1 MRITMITA
9 AAVPQLTISRGAN
22 KWLMFSLF
30 LAISWHIP
38 HTPIWVLAAVP
49 VILFWRYRLM
59 IQKKP
64 LPPQAIRLMLT
75 LAAFM
80 GVLVTYRSYLG
91 RDPGMTALILLSTLK
106 LLELRSQ
113 RDFMFVIFLCYFL
126 VFGNFLYSQS
136 IQSLV
141 FMMVAV
147 VLITAAVLR
156 LNHGEKQ
163 PVKVTFLLKS
173 GFRFFLL
180 SIPFMVVLFILFP
193 RTTVPLWNLPQD
205 SDKPATTGFNDT
217 VEPGQIAALAAS
229 NKTAFRVTFPDD
241 NVPAPRDLYFR
252 GLVLWFT
259 DGEKWFQGT
268 LRARSR
274 RRYQMEDD
282 TFIQQVITLEP
293 HNARWLFALDI
304 PVEIPRG
311 ARILPGKIFQA
322 YWPIRKIVRYGVK
335 STPQPKNPESLPRL
349 YRRWA
354 LQLPSDRSSQLFDLG
369 RSWRDT
375 VSSSSPDTE
384 IVQRALDYFKNNGF
398 TYTLTPGAMDPQAP
412 LEDFFF
418 NKRKGFCEHYAAAF
432 TLLMRAAGIPAR
444 MVLGYLG
451 GEYNTA
457 GGYLVVRQADAHAWT
472 EVWLEDKGWQRVDP
486 TAAVSP
492 ERIEYGIEL
501 SRRLSSMGPLDS
513 DSRSIAIRRA
523 MRKSFFRKLL
533 RFLEQHW
540 DNINNK
546 WDLWIMTYDRFRQR
560 DILES
565 LGLSGFSQ
573 WSLIG
578 VLIIIIPTLFIIIS
592 LLLKRKILSSHPL
605 VRYYRQ
611 FYHKTAKR
619 GIKPAPWEGPLDFQL
634 RAVDAFPHK
643 IREIQQVIDLYIN
656 LRYGQLPVTNES
668 LKQLKRLVRRFNI
681 KKY

>member
-1 MRITMITA
+1 MRILVKTA
-9 AAVPQLTISRGAN
+9 AVVPKLTISRGATS
-22 KWLMFSLF
+22 WLMFSLF

-38 HTPIWVLAAVP
+38 HTPIWVLVTAT
-49 VILFWRYRLM
+49 VILFWQYRLM

-64 LPPQAIRLMLT
+64 LPPRAIRLLLT
-75 LAAFM
+75 LAAFV

-91 RDPGMTALILLSTLK
+91 RDPGITALILLSTLK

-113 RDFMFVIFLCYFL
+113 RDFMFVIILCYFL

-147 VLITAAVLR
+147 VLITAVVLR

-180 SIPFMVVLFILFP
+180 SLPFMVVLFILFP

-205 SDKPATTGFNDT
+205 SDKQGSSGFNDT
-217 VEPGQIAALAAS
+217 VEPGQIAAVAAS
-229 NKTAFRVTFPDD
+229 DKTVFRVTFPDE
-241 NVPAPRDLYFR
+241 NMPAPRDLYFR

-268 LRARSR
+268 VGRRSW
-274 RRYQMEDD
+274 RRYRMEED
-282 TFIQQVITLEP
+282 TTIQQVITLEP
-293 HNARWLFALDI
+293 HNARWLFALDT
-304 PVEIPRG
+304 PVETPRG
-311 ARILPGKIFQA
+311 TRILPGRIFQA
-322 YWPIRKIVRYGVK
+322 HWPIRKIVRYGVK
-335 STPQPKNPESLPRL
+335 SALQPKNPESNTRFQ
-349 YRRWA
+349 RRWA
-354 LQLPSDRSSQLFDLG
+354 LQLPSERKSQFFDLARFW
-369 RSWRDT
+369 RSTALSDA
-375 VSSSSPDTE
+375 E

-398 TYTLTPGAMDPQAP
+398 IYTLTPGAMDPQAP

-418 NKRKGFCEHYAAAF
+418 NKRTGFCEHYAAAF

-444 MVLGYLG
+444 MVIGYQG

-457 GGYLVVRQADAHAWT
+457 GGYLVVRQADAHAWA

-492 ERIEYGIEL
+492 ERVEYGIDL
-501 SRRLSSMGPLDS
+501 SRKLSSMGPLQG
-513 DSRSIAIRRA
+513 DSRSDAIRRA
-523 MRKSFFRKLL
+523 MRKGFLRKLL

-560 DILES
+560 DILKS

-578 VLIIIIPTLFIIIS
+578 ILIIIIPTLFVLIS
-592 LLLKRKILSSHPL
+592 LLLKRKTLSSHPL
-605 VRYYRQ
+605 VRHYRQ
-611 FYHKTAKR
+611 FYRKTAKK
-619 GIKPAPWEGPLDFQL
+619 GIKPSLWEGPLDFQL

-668 LKQLKRLVRRFNI
+668 LKQLKCLVRRFNI

>member
-9 AAVPQLTISRGAN
+9 AVVPKLTLSRGAN

-38 HTPIWVLAAVP
+38 HTPIWVLAAAP
-49 VILFWRYRLM
+49 VIFSWRYRLM

-64 LPPQAIRLMLT
+64 LPPRATRLVLT
-75 LAAFM
+75 IAAFV

-91 RDPGMTALILLSTLK
+91 RDPGITALILLSTLK

-180 SIPFMVVLFILFP
+180 SLPFMVVLFLLFP

-205 SDKPATTGFNDT
+205 SSKPANTGFNDT
-217 VEPGQIAALAAS
+217 VQPGQFAELAAS

-241 NVPAPRDLYFR
+241 NMPAPKDLYFR

-268 LRARSR
+268 VGRRSWR
-274 RRYQMEDD
+274 SYGMEDD
-282 TFIQQVITLEP
+282 TFIQQVISLEP

-304 PVEIPRG
+304 PVETPRG

-335 STPQPKNPESLPRL
+335 SALQPKNPESITRL
-349 YRRWA
+349 QRRWA
-354 LQLPSDRSSQLFDLG
+354 LQLPSDRKSQFFDLARLW
-369 RSWRDT
+369 RST
-375 VSSSSPDTE
+375 ASSDTE
-384 IVQRALDYFKNNGF
+384 IVQRTLDYFKNNGF
-398 TYTLTPGAMDPQAP
+398 TYTLTPGTMDSQAP

-418 NKRKGFCEHYAAAF
+418 NKRKGFCEHYAATF
-432 TLLMRAAGIPAR
+432 TLLMRAAGVPAR
-444 MVLGYLG
+444 MVLGYQG

-457 GGYLVVRQADAHAWT
+457 GGYLVVRQADAHAWA

-501 SRRLSSMGPLDS
+501 SRRLSSMGPLDG

-523 MRKSFFRKLL
+523 MRKSFLRKLL

-560 DILES
+560 DILKS

-578 VLIIIIPTLFIIIS
+578 VLIIIIPTLFIVIS
-592 LLLKRKILSSHPL
+592 LLLKRKTLSSHPL

-611 FYHKTAKR
+611 FYHKTAKK

-634 RAVDAFPHK
+634 RAVDALPHK

-668 LKQLKRLVRRFNI
+668 LKQLKRLVRRFDI
-681 KKY
+681 KRH